1 MTGRK
6 AAIRLALM
14 LALCAGLPAVAQ
26 ETPVRDTLLAGVS
39 CSGEGQA
46 DQIMLNT
53 ARLVSAPEAV
63 NAALAQ
69 IGSDPAVCKAIKRA
83 ATEVLVALT
92 GDVTGAMTR
101 ERPDVLA
108 AARLRLEEALREADA
123 RAANASFE
131 VGPPPRNL
139 TRGEG
144 RTD

>member
-26 ETPVRDTLLAGVS
+26 VTPVRDTLLAGVS

-46 DQIMLNT
+46 DRIMLNT
-53 ARLVSAPEAV
+53 ARLVSAPDAV

-69 IGSDPAVCKAIKRA
+69 IGADPAVCKAIKRA
-83 ATEVLVALT
+83 AAEVLVALT
-92 GDVTGAMTR
+92 GEVTGEIPD
-101 ERPDVLA
+101 ERPDILA

-123 RAANASFE
+123 HAAKASFE

-144 RTD
+144 RRD